1 MNGLLVSL
9 KQVNA
14 FIQNK
19 RILENINLDI
29 VKHGHLAIIGQ
40 SGSGKTALLNVLSRK
55 LSITGGSI
63 DYHLTPSDN
72 PAEPATSHRIALI
85 EARHHF
91 KNSSNTTDFYYQQR
105 YNSMDSEDAM
115 TVEHFLASVEAQ
127 ADKDHYWTLDK
138 VVDRLRL
145 ADLYQKQLIKL
156 SNGETKRLRIAAALV
171 KNPELLLLDQ
181 PLTGL
186 DVNSR
191 EYFNVLLK
199 EIALSG
205 ITVVMA
211 ASPAEIPAITTQV
224 VVLEDGRLTQ
234 LLSAG
239 EASAEKFS
247 WADAKPDFD
256 DEEITGLLAVRQM
269 PQFEDIIRM
278 TNVNI
283 RYGENHVLKNVNW
296 TIKQGERWAL
306 LGPNGAGKS
315 TLLSLVYG
323 DNPQAY
329 ANDIFLFDRK
339 RGTGESIWDIKSKCG
354 FMSPELYQFF
364 PLDNNCLQV
373 IESGFY
379 DTLGLFRASDPNKQQ
394 LAERWMKLFHID
406 QYKRQLLKNIPA
418 SAQRLCLLAR
428 ALVKNPPLL
437 ILDEPC
443 QGMDSLQQQFFKHV
457 IDTICQN
464 SNITLIYVTHYR
476 EEIPESVTKE
486 LRLEKGEV
494 KPHANPSQGGEEL

>member
-9 KQVNA
+9 KHVNA

-19 RILENINLDI
+19 GILEDINLEIDR
-29 VKHGHLAIIGQ
+29 GSHLAIIGQ
-40 SGSGKTALLNVLSRK
+40 SGAGKTALLNVLSRK

-63 DYHLTPSDN
+63 DYNLTPSGN
-72 PAEPATSHRIALI
+72 PAEPATSNRIALI

-115 TVEHFLASVEAQ
+115 TVEHFLASVEAH
-127 ADKDHYWTLDK
+127 ADRDHYWTMNK
-138 VVDRLRL
+138 VINRLRL
-145 ADLYQKQLIKL
+145 TDLYHKQLIKL

-171 KNPELLLLDQ
+171 RNPELLLLDQ

-191 EYFNVLLK
+191 EYFNELLK
-199 EIALSG
+199 EIAESG

-211 ASPAEIPAITTQV
+211 TSPVEIPAITSQV
-224 VVLEDGRLTQ
+224 VVLEEGRITQ
-234 LLSAG
+234 LSPAD
-239 EASAEKFS
+239 EVTAEKFT
-247 WADAKPDFD
+247 WANVKPIFN
-256 DEEITGLLAVRQM
+256 DEEITSLLTLRQM
-269 PQFEDIIRM
+269 PEFEDIIRM
-278 TNVNI
+278 TNINI
-283 RYGENHVLKNVNW
+283 RYGENTVLKNVNW
-296 TIKQGERWAL
+296 TVKQGERWAL

-329 ANDIFLFDRK
+329 ANDIVLFDRK

-379 DTLGLFRASDPNKQQ
+379 DTLGLFRPSDSNKQQ
-394 LAERWMKLFHID
+394 LAERWMKLFNID

-443 QGMDSLQQQFFKHV
+443 QGMDSLQRQFFKHV
-457 IDTICQN
+457 IDTICRN

-476 EEIPESVTKE
+476 EEIPDSVTKE

-494 KPHANPSQGGEEL
+494 VPLQPKRKEFT